1 MKILNQIIF
10 IIIVI
15 FLIFII
21 KDNYKI
27 IYSKTLSYLQSNNGI
42 YFNIKDTLGNMV
54 NSLGTVTNIGND
66 NNNFLNNTK
75 SATSVA
81 ETPGALVVPDN
92 FLTYDT
98 ESINL
103 SSKDIIDITNKQ
115 RTLNGNLPILKENSK
130 LDFSAEK
137 KLQDMFV
144 KGYFEHTSPDG
155 VGVGDLADQIDY
167 EYIVIG
173 ENLALGNF
181 KNDQALVD
189 AWMASPG
196 HRANILNK
204 RYTEI
209 GVSVGKGIYNG
220 KSVWMSV
227 QHFGLPKSACP
238 SIDQA
243 LKGVIDLDQSNIKAM
258 ETDMASKR
266 AIIDSE
272 TAKKEGMTINSQI
285 DSYNTLVKEYNKLIL
300 DIKNK
305 VNTYN
310 GEVHDFNNCIAQVN

>member
-1 MKILNQIIF
+1 MQ
-10 IIIVI
+10 
-15 FLIFII
+15 
-21 KDNYKI
+21 
-27 IYSKTLSYLQSNNGI
+27 
-42 YFNIKDTLGNMV
+42 
-54 NSLGTVTNIGND
+54 
-66 NNNFLNNTK
+66 
-75 SATSVA
+75 
-81 ETPGALVVPDN
+81 TPGALVVPDS

-98 ESINL
+98 KSINL

-204 RYTEI
+204 RYIDI

-220 KSVWMSV
+220 KSVWMAV

-238 SIDQA
+238 SIDQV
-243 LKGVIDLDQSNIKAM
+243 LKGVIDLDQKDIKAM
-258 ETDMASKR
+258 EIDMASRR

-272 TAKKEGMTINSQI
+272 IAKKEGVMTNSQI
-285 DSYNTLVKEYNKLIL
+285 DNYNTLVKEYNKFTKHSHYTFSIAQKDKIIYKFKKIFRFGKINNYLQ
-300 DIKNK
+300 
-305 VNTYN
+305 
-310 GEVHDFNNCIAQVN
+310 NNCYSWMFGGAGHMLAFIKIMSPYIRIHKRKIQINNFLKDKYIKEVNHYV